1 MSERSGPEPSGAT
14 APAPAPTVQK
24 KAVPSFRFT
33 KPGAPPIKVASEAVR
48 KAEAE
53 VAPDDLTSL
62 APPAPEGAADLPE
75 TLIGTKA
82 EKELGAVAGPVA
94 PKARGRGPA
103 QAQAQGP
110 APVGLDKAKSD
121 ILAIES
127 NNPYRI
133 KDQHVFPLQ
142 TRLSFQDDIYQLYSS
157 FESKKIPESAIDY
170 NACDKIAAG
179 QQGAVEMYEYQKFV
193 REYMRQAS
201 PYRGLLVYHGLG
213 SGKTCS
219 AIAAAEAIFSVDK
232 KRIIV
237 MTPFSLR
244 DNFIR
249 EVSFCGF
256 KHYRMENHWEKFESS
271 RPDWELMKVF
281 ASEVLGLPETYLR
294 TAKTIWVP
302 EFDVE
307 PNVESLSG
315 DEKEQIQKQIQ
326 AQIQNRITFINYN
339 GISAKQLKKYA
350 CEQPDI
356 FDNAVI
362 IVDEIHNLTR
372 LMQGTIEPYLS
383 NLPTMFQKR
392 RKVQVEPVTHTRW
405 KPSLCNDPSKNYKR
419 GYMLYRLLVG
429 AKGSKIIGLSGTPLI
444 NFPEEVA
451 ILMNLLG
458 GYIHTCSLYI
468 TSPVSDAQIKT
479 IDQML
484 KDDEYVDFVE
494 VKRDGKNTKIFLTMV
509 PEGMKKFDKGVMRT
523 EDGPAFEALVAK
535 IQTELERMGFKTAVP
550 NFHSEPILP
559 PIGDEFRKYFLDD
572 KDDSRILN
580 KLVIRKRIQGL
591 ISYYRG
597 SKKELM
603 PLVTK
608 DELVRVPFSPYVHAK
623 YCEVRVEELNA
634 SKKKGDAGDLGQAG
648 GKMAG
653 LWAELYGLASSSS
666 SPSYRMYSR
675 QVGTFAFPKNVRR
688 PRPTREQAAEA
699 VGLELEEPKPEVI
712 IEREDLP
719 TQEDEAEAA
728 AVEEEEKAVDVA
740 EAEAEAEEEALLILE
755 PLPALGG
762 QPPVPATSLLPEA
775 KGPVKMSAMLQ
786 EREEMKVN
794 CAAGSVPGGTYT
806 DAIRESKRCLRIL
819 ARDALSM
826 YKRDGKTPNPLG
838 LPYHS
843 PKYAAILA
851 RILESPGSNLVY
863 SQFLEMEGIGIFLE
877 VLKVH
882 GFEPLEVNIDGRGL
896 SPETMASFTARKDGK
911 DPKTIK
917 RFMSFT
923 GGESREKRTMALR
936 IFNAKYDPERPEGTR
951 FKELPAEISATLE
964 SAGFTGNLRGELC
977 NVFCITS
984 AGAEGLSLRNVR
996 RVHIMEP
1003 YWNHVRTDQVKG
1015 RAVRI
1020 CSHVDLE
1027 YNSEPSLNE
1036 RTVEVFTYCS
1046 VFNPEALTG
1055 SAEFVPIPE
1064 TLMNDGFPAKEA
1076 VALGY
1081 PVPEGVKDYVPT
1093 SDEYLYMLSQK
1104 KKTVLQSIQNLMK
1117 QSSIDC
1123 KINEYENEED
1133 GLGCIALEGGFQEY
1147 AFHPLLKQDIILTK
1161 EEYPD
1166 DDALGAL
1173 APGPAG
1179 GAGSVAAAA
1188 APAAAPLQVEN
1199 TAEAPTV
1206 YVAPKAKT
1214 ASVQGIRFKKGE
1226 TDAYAYPEDGRVPA
1240 LAYTIYKW
1248 DESFRRKAPDASSVV
1263 IGRTGAKKDGT
1274 LSKVG
1279 LVWY

>member
-1 MSERSGPEPSGAT
+1 MSERSGPERSG
-14 APAPAPTVQK
+14 PERSGPERSGPERSGSGPVPTVQK

-33 KPGAPPIKVASEAVR
+33 KPLIKVASEAVR

-62 APPAPEGAADLPE
+62 ARPAPQGTADLPE

-82 EKELGAVAGPVA
+82 EGAAKVKASAPEVKASA
-94 PKARGRGPA
+94 PKGE
-103 QAQAQGP
+103 
-110 APVGLDKAKSD
+110 APVGLEKAKAD
-121 ILAIES
+121 IIAIES
-127 NNPYRI
+127 NNPYRE
-133 KDQHVFPLQ
+133 KEQNVFPLQ

-157 FESKKIPESAIDY
+157 FESKYIPESAIDY

-219 AIAAAEAIFSVDK
+219 AIAAAEAIFSVNK

-281 ASEVLGLPETYLR
+281 ASEVLGLPESYLR
-294 TAKTIWVP
+294 TAKTLWVP
-302 EFDVE
+302 EFDIE

-356 FDNAVI
+356 FDDAVI

-429 AKGSKIIGLSGTPLI
+429 AKRSKIIGLSGTPLI

-458 GYIHTCSLYI
+458 GYIHTSSLYI
-468 TSPVSDAQIKT
+468 TSPVSDAQIKA
-479 IDQML
+479 IDQLL
-484 KDDEYVDFVE
+484 KDDEYVDYVE
-494 VKRDGKNTKIFLTMV
+494 VKRDGKNTKVFLTMV
-509 PEGMKKFDKGVMRT
+509 PEGMKKIDKGVMRT
-523 EDGPAFEALVAK
+523 EDGPSFEALVAK
-535 IQTELERMGFKTAVP
+535 IQGELERMGFQTAVP
-550 NFHSEPILP
+550 TFHSEPILP

-634 SKKKGDAGDLGQAG
+634 SKKKGDSGDVGQAG
-648 GKMAG
+648 GKMAN
-653 LWAELYGLASSSS
+653 LWAELYGLAGSSS

-688 PRPTREQAAEA
+688 PRPTREQATEA
-699 VGLELEEPKPEVI
+699 VGLEIDKGKADVI
-712 IEREDLP
+712 VEREDVP
-719 TQEDEAEAA
+719 TQEDEAAAA
-728 AVEEEEKAVDVA
+728 AVEEEEKVVD
-740 EAEAEAEEEALLILE
+740 AEESDAEELEEGLLILD
-755 PLPALGG
+755 
-762 QPPVPATSLLPEA
+762 QPPLVPEPA
-775 KGPVKMSAMLQ
+775 KPQGPVKMSSMLQ

-896 SPETMASFTARKDGK
+896 SPETTASFTARKDGK

-936 IFNAKYDPERPEGTR
+936 IFNAKYDAERPEGTR
-951 FKELPAEISATLE
+951 FKELPADISATLE
-964 SAGFTGNLRGELC
+964 TAGFTGNLRGELC

-1027 YNSEPSLNE
+1027 YNSEPSLNQ

-1046 VFNPEALTG
+1046 VFNPESFTG

-1064 TLMNDGFPAKEA
+1064 ALMKDGFPAKEA

-1123 KINEYENEED
+1123 KINLFENEED

-1166 DDALGAL
+1166 DSAPLAPSAPSAPSASL
-1173 APGPAG
+1173 APG
-1179 GAGSVAAAA
+1179 GASGASP
-1188 APAAAPLQVEN
+1188 APA
-1199 TAEAPTV
+1199 
-1206 YVAPKAKT
+1206 VAQRPKALYM
-1214 ASVQGIRFKKGE
+1214 AGQRIKKPDGTE
-1226 TDAYAYPEDGRVPA
+1226 AYAFPEGGRVPA
-1240 LAYTIYKW
+1240 LAYTLYRW
-1248 DESFRRKAPDASSVV
+1248 DESFRVKNPDQSAV
-1263 IGRTGAKKDGT
+1263 IVGRTGATKDGKLT
-1274 LSKVG
+1274 TTG
-1279 LVWY
+1279 LTWF

>member
-1 MSERSGPEPSGAT
+1 M
-14 APAPAPTVQK
+14 
-24 KAVPSFRFT
+24 
-33 KPGAPPIKVASEAVR
+33 
-48 KAEAE
+48 
-53 VAPDDLTSL
+53 APDDLTSL
-62 APPAPEGAADLPE
+62 ARPAPEGAADLPE

-82 EKELGAVAGPVA
+82 EGEAAAPQP
-94 PKARGRGPA
+94 PKAVKA
-103 QAQAQGP
+103 P
-110 APVGLDKAKSD
+110 APAGAKAPSPPGAKATPAAAAPQGLDKAKSD

-157 FESKKIPESAIDY
+157 FESKHIPESAIDY

-256 KHYRMENHWEKFESS
+256 KHYRMENHWEKFDSS
-271 RPDWELMKVF
+271 RPDWEIMKVF
-281 ASEVLGLPETYLR
+281 ASEVLGLPESYLR

-302 EFDVE
+302 EFDGE

-405 KPSLCNDPSKNYKR
+405 KPTLCNDPSKNYKR

-484 KDDEYVDFVE
+484 KDDEYVDYVE
-494 VKRDGKNTKIFLTMV
+494 VKRDGKNTKVFLTMV

-634 SKKKGDAGDLGQAG
+634 SKKKGDAGDVGMAG
-648 GKMAG
+648 GKMAN
-653 LWAELYGLASSSS
+653 LWAELYGLAGSSS

-699 VGLELEEPKPEVI
+699 VGLEIEEVKPEVI

-719 TQEDEAEAA
+719 TAEDEAEAA
-728 AVEEEEKAVDVA
+728 AVEEEEKAVDAVDA
-740 EAEAEAEEEALLILE
+740 VDAEEGPQEELLILE
-755 PLPALGG
+755 
-762 QPPVPATSLLPEA
+762 QPPAEA
-775 KGPVKMSAMLQ
+775 DAPSGLGVSAEQKPVKMSAMLQ
-786 EREEMKVN
+786 QREEMKVN
-794 CAAGSVPGGTYT
+794 CAAGSVPGGSYT

-851 RILESPGSNLVY
+851 SILESPGSNLVY

-896 SPETMASFTARKDGK
+896 SPETTASFTARKDGK

-951 FKELPAEISATLE
+951 FKDLPAEISATLE
-964 SAGFTGNLRGELC
+964 AAGFTGNLRGELC

-1020 CSHVDLE
+1020 CSHVDLQ

-1064 TLMNDGFPAKEA
+1064 ALMKDGFTAKEA
-1076 VALGY
+1076 VSLGY

-1123 KINEYENEED
+1123 KINLFENEED

-1166 DDALGAL
+1166 DE
-1173 APGPAG
+1173 
-1179 GAGSVAAAA
+1179 SVPLAA
-1188 APAAAPLQVEN
+1188 APQGASPLAPQGASPAAA
-1199 TAEAPTV
+1199 TV
-1206 YVAPKAKT
+1206 QRPKALFI
-1214 ASVQGIRFKKGE
+1214 AGQRIKKADGTE
-1226 TDAYAYPEDGRVPA
+1226 AYAFPEGGRVPA
-1240 LAYTIYKW
+1240 LAYTLYRW
-1248 DESFRRKAPDASSVV
+1248 DESFRVKNPDESSVI
-1263 IGRTGAKKDGT
+1263 IGRTGATKDGKLT
-1274 LSKVG
+1274 TTG
-1279 LVWY
+1279 LTWF

>member
-1 MSERSGPEPSGAT
+1 MPPSVASLQ
-14 APAPAPTVQK
+14 AVPVVQK
-24 KAVPSFRFT
+24 KVVPSFRFAA
-33 KPGAPPIKVASEAVR
+33 KAGVAIKVASEAVR

-53 VAPDDLTSL
+53 AVPDDFSSL
-62 APPAPEGAADLPE
+62 APPAPRGVGDLPE

-82 EKELGAVAGPVA
+82 EREVTRPVSSKLLPAKPPSSISAKAVLPSGASG
-94 PKARGRGPA
+94 AR
-103 QAQAQGP
+103 
-110 APVGLDKAKSD
+110 GLDKAKAD

-127 NNPYRI
+127 NNPYRE
-133 KDQHVFPLQ
+133 KEQHVFPLQ
-142 TRLSFQDDIYQLYSS
+142 TRLSFQDDIYELYSS
-157 FESKKIPESAIDY
+157 FESKKIPESSIDY
-170 NACDKIAAG
+170 NACDKIAAS

-256 KHYRMENHWEKFESS
+256 KHYHMENHWEKFESS
-271 RPDWELMKVF
+271 RPDWEMMKVF
-281 ASEVLGLPETYLR
+281 ASEVLGLPESYLR

-429 AKGSKIIGLSGTPLI
+429 ARGSKIIGLSGTPLI

-458 GYIHTCSLYI
+458 GYIHTSSLYI
-468 TSPVSDAQIKT
+468 TSPVSDSQIKAIT
-479 IDQML
+479 QML
-484 KDDEYVDFVE
+484 KEDEYVDYVE
-494 VKRDGKNTKIFLTMV
+494 VKRDGKNTKVFLTMV

-523 EDGPAFEALVAK
+523 EDGPTFEALVAK
-535 IQTELERMGFKTAVP
+535 IQTELERMGFQTAVP

-608 DELVRVPFSPYVHAK
+608 DELVRVPFSPYVHAQ
-623 YCEVRVEELNA
+623 YCAVRVEELNA
-634 SKKKGDAGDLGQAG
+634 SKKKGDAGDVGLAG
-648 GKMAG
+648 GKMAN
-653 LWAELYGLASSSS
+653 LWAELYGLAGSTS

-688 PRPTREQAAEA
+688 PRPTREQAGEALALEIEKPAETI
-699 VGLELEEPKPEVI
+699 V
-712 IEREDLP
+712 EREDLP
-719 TQEDEAEAA
+719 TEQDEAERRAI
-728 AVEEEEKAVDVA
+728 EEEEKEVDAADAPSGLDAVAVK
-740 EAEAEAEEEALLILE
+740 EELLILE
-755 PLPALGG
+755 QAPLTEPA
-762 QPPVPATSLLPEA
+762 PVP
-775 KGPVKMSAMLQ
+775 KGPVKMSSMLQ
-786 EREEMKVN
+786 EREQMKVN
-794 CAAGSVPGGTYT
+794 CAAGSVPGGTYS
-806 DAIRESKRCLRIL
+806 DAIRESKRCLRLL

-843 PKYAAILA
+843 PKYAAILT

-882 GFEPLEVNIDGRGL
+882 GFEPLDVNIDGRGL

-911 DPKTIK
+911 DPKTVK

-964 SAGFTGNLRGELC
+964 VAGFTGNLRGELC
-977 NVFCITS
+977 SVFCITS

-1020 CSHVDLE
+1020 CSHVDLQ

-1064 TLMNDGFPAKEA
+1064 TLMNDSFPAKEA

-1166 DDALGAL
+1166 EEALT
-1173 APGPAG
+1173 
-1179 GAGSVAAAA
+1179 A
-1188 APAAAPLQVEN
+1188 APRPLALPPVAV
-1199 TAEAPTV
+1199 AEAEAKV
-1206 YVAPKAKT
+1206 EQAYIAPKPKAP
-1214 ASVQGIRFKKGE
+1214 SVQGIRFKNGDTE
-1226 TDAYAYPEDGRVPA
+1226 AYAYPEDGRVPA
-1240 LAYTIYKW
+1240 LSYTIYRW
-1248 DESFRRKAPDASSVV
+1248 DESFRRKAPDSSSVV

>member
-1 MSERSGPEPSGAT
+1 MSSESVPV
-14 APAPAPTVQK
+14 PTVQK
-24 KAVPSFRFT
+24 KIPSFRFT
-33 KPGAPPIKVASEAVR
+33 AKAGVPIKVASEAVR

-62 APPAPEGAADLPE
+62 ARPAPEGAADLPE

-82 EKELGAVAGPVA
+82 ERELGAV
-94 PKARGRGPA
+94 KARAPA
-103 QAQAQGP
+103 RAAAPQAQAPQ
-110 APVGLDKAKSD
+110 GLDKAKAD
-121 ILAIES
+121 ILDIES

-133 KDQHVFPLQ
+133 KEQHVFPLQ

-256 KHYRMENHWEKFESS
+256 KHYRMENYWEKFESS

-281 ASEVLGLPETYLR
+281 ASEVLGLPDSYLR

-339 GISAKQLKKYA
+339 GISAKELKKYA
-350 CEQPDI
+350 CEQPEI

-405 KPSLCNDPSKNYKR
+405 KPTLCNDPSKNYKR

-458 GYIHTCSLYI
+458 GYIHTSSLYI

-479 IDQML
+479 IEQLL
-484 KDDEYVDFVE
+484 KEDEYVDYVE
-494 VKRDGKNTKIFLTMV
+494 VKRDGKNTKVFLTMV

-523 EDGPAFEALVAK
+523 DDGPAFEALVAK

-608 DELVRVPFSPYVHAK
+608 DELVRVPFSPYVHAQ
-623 YCEVRVEELNA
+623 YCEVRVDELNA
-634 SKKKGDAGDLGQAG
+634 SKKKGDSGDVGTAG
-648 GKMAG
+648 GKMAN
-653 LWAELYGLASSSS
+653 LWAELYGLAGSSS

-699 VGLELEEPKPEVI
+699 VGLEIEKQKPEVI

-740 EAEAEAEEEALLILE
+740 EVFSDGAEGPSVQEEGLLILE
-755 PLPALGG
+755 QKAVAPQAPA
-762 QPPVPATSLLPEA
+762 
-775 KGPVKMSAMLQ
+775 GPVKMSSMLQ
-786 EREEMKVN
+786 QRAEFEVQ

-806 DAIRESKRCLRIL
+806 DAIRESKRCLRTF
-819 ARDALSM
+819 ARDSLSM

-896 SPETMASFTARKDGK
+896 SPETTASFTARKDGK

-936 IFNAKYDPERPEGTR
+936 IFNAKYDAERPEGTR
-951 FKELPAEISATLE
+951 FKDLPAEISAILE

-1020 CSHVDLE
+1020 CSHVDLQ

-1064 TLMNDGFPAKEA
+1064 SLMKDGFPAKEA

-1081 PVPEGVKDYVPT
+1081 PVPQGVKDYVPT

-1166 DDALGAL
+1166 DEALGS
-1173 APGPAG
+1173 APSGPVG

-1188 APAAAPLQVEN
+1188 AAAAAPLQAEN
-1199 TAEAPTV
+1199 TAEAPTA

-1214 ASVQGIRFKKGE
+1214 PSVQGIRFRKGE
-1226 TDAYAYPEDGRVPA
+1226 TEAYAYPEDGRVPA
-1240 LAYTIYKW
+1240 LAYTIYRW
-1248 DESFRRKAPDASSVV
+1248 DESFRRKAPDSSSVV

>member
-1 MSERSGPEPSGAT
+1 MSERSGPERSGLEQ
-14 APAPAPTVQK
+14 PVQTVQK
-24 KAVPSFRFT
+24 KIPSFRFT
-33 KPGAPPIKVASEAVR
+33 KPLIKVASEAVR

-62 APPAPEGAADLPE
+62 ARPAPQGAADLPE

-82 EKELGAVAGPVA
+82 EKELGTAKGAPSTGKAPTSPKPSTKLGRAGSSVPT
-94 PKARGRGPA
+94 
-103 QAQAQGP
+103 
-110 APVGLDKAKSD
+110 GLEKAKED

-127 NNPYRI
+127 NNPYRE
-133 KDQHVFPLQ
+133 KEQHVFPLQ

-157 FESKKIPESAIDY
+157 FESKKIPESSIDY

-179 QQGAVEMYEYQKFV
+179 QLGAVEMYEYQKFV

-281 ASEVLGLPETYLR
+281 ASEVLGLPESYLR

-356 FDNAVI
+356 FDDAVI

-372 LMQGTIEPYLS
+372 LMQGTIEPYLT

-405 KPSLCNDPSKNYKR
+405 KPTLCNDPSKNYKR

-468 TSPVSDAQIKT
+468 TSPVSDSQIKA
-479 IDQML
+479 INQML
-484 KDDEYVDFVE
+484 KDDEYVDYVE
-494 VKRDGKNTKIFLTMV
+494 VKRDGKNTKVFLTMV

-523 EDGPAFEALVAK
+523 EDGPSFEALVAK
-535 IQTELERMGFKTAVP
+535 IQTELERMGFQTAVP

-608 DELVRVPFSPYVHAK
+608 DELVRVPFSPYVHAQ
-623 YCEVRVEELNA
+623 YCAVRVEELNA

-648 GKMAG
+648 GKMAN
-653 LWAELYGLASSSS
+653 LWAELYGLAGSSS

-699 VGLELEEPKPEVI
+699 VALEIEKPAEVI
-712 IEREDLP
+712 VEREDLP
-719 TQEDEAEAA
+719 TEQDEAERKAI
-728 AVEEEEKAVDVA
+728 EEEEKEVDA
-740 EAEAEAEEEALLILE
+740 ASSPEGASTEDGAGAAEELLILE
-755 PLPALGG
+755 QAP
-762 QPPVPATSLLPEA
+762 LPEA
-775 KGPVKMSAMLQ
+775 APPPKGPVKMSSMLQ
-786 EREEMKVN
+786 EREQMKIN
-794 CAAGSVPGGTYT
+794 CSAGSVPGGTYA

-838 LPYHS
+838 LAYHS

-896 SPETMASFTARKDGK
+896 SPETTASFTARKDGK

-964 SAGFTGNLRGELC
+964 AAGFTGNLRGELC
-977 NVFCITS
+977 SVFCITS

-1046 VFNPEALTG
+1046 VFNPEAGG

-1064 TLMNDGFPAKEA
+1064 TLMNDSFPAKEA

-1166 DDALGAL
+1166 EEAL
-1173 APGPAG
+1173 
-1179 GAGSVAAAA
+1179 VAAPRHVTAEPAEPAAPSSASASASAA
-1188 APAAAPLQVEN
+1188 ARPV
-1199 TAEAPTV
+1199 
-1206 YVAPKAKT
+1206 PKAP
-1214 ASVQGIRFKKGE
+1214 SVQGIRFKNGDTE
-1226 TDAYAYPEDGRVPA
+1226 AYAYPEDGRVPA
-1240 LAYTIYKW
+1240 LAYTIYRW
-1248 DESFRRKAPDASSVV
+1248 DESFRRKAPDSSSVV

>member
-1 MSERSGPEPSGAT
+1 MAERSGPERSGPERSGLDNPEQAV
-14 APAPAPTVQK
+14 PTVAK
-24 KAVPSFRFT
+24 KIPSFRFT
-33 KPGAPPIKVASEAVR
+33 KPLIKLASEAQR
-48 KAEAE
+48 KSEAE
-53 VAPDDLTSL
+53 IAPDDLTSL
-62 APPAPEGAADLPE
+62 ARPAPQGAADLPE

-82 EKELGAVAGPVA
+82 EKELGTARTAPTA
-94 PKARGRGPA
+94 PKASKAPSG
-103 QAQAQGP
+103 QAPQ
-110 APVGLDKAKSD
+110 GLDKAKAD

-127 NNPYRI
+127 NNPYRE
-133 KDQHVFPLQ
+133 KEQHVFPLQ
-142 TRLSFQDDIYQLYSS
+142 TRLSFQDDIYELYSS
-157 FESKKIPESAIDY
+157 FESKKIPESSIDY

-256 KHYRMENHWEKFESS
+256 KHYRMENHWEKFDSS

-281 ASEVLGLPETYLR
+281 ASEVLGLPESYLR
-294 TAKTIWVP
+294 TAKTLWVP
-302 EFDVE
+302 EFDIE

-405 KPSLCNDPSKNYKR
+405 KPTLCNDPSKNYKR

-458 GYIHTCSLYI
+458 GYIHTSSLYI
-468 TSPVSDAQIKT
+468 TSPVSDSQIKAIT
-479 IDQML
+479 QML
-484 KDDEYVDFVE
+484 KEDEYVDYVE
-494 VKRDGKNTKIFLTMV
+494 VKRDGKNTKVFLTMV

-523 EDGPAFEALVAK
+523 EDGPSFEALVTK
-535 IQTELERMGFKTAVP
+535 IQTELERMGFQTAVP

-608 DELVRVPFSPYVHAK
+608 DELVRVPFSPYVHAQ
-623 YCEVRVEELNA
+623 YCAVRVEELNA
-634 SKKKGDAGDLGQAG
+634 SKKKGDAGDIGQAG
-648 GKMAG
+648 GKMAN
-653 LWAELYGLASSSS
+653 LWAELYGLAGSSS

-699 VGLELEEPKPEVI
+699 IGIEMETPTEVI
-712 IEREDLP
+712 VEREDLP
-719 TQEDEAEAA
+719 TEQDEAERKAI
-728 AVEEEEKAVDVA
+728 EEEEKAVDAASSPEGASA
-740 EAEAEAEEEALLILE
+740 EPESAEELLILE
-755 PLPALGG
+755 QAPVTETVAAPA
-762 QPPVPATSLLPEA
+762 P
-775 KGPVKMSAMLQ
+775 KGPVKMSSMLQ
-786 EREEMKVN
+786 EREQMKVN
-794 CAAGSVPGGTYT
+794 CSAGSVPGGTYS
-806 DAIRESKRCLRIL
+806 DAIRESKRCLRLL

-838 LPYHS
+838 LAYHS

-896 SPETMASFTARKDGK
+896 SPETTASFTARKDGK

-977 NVFCITS
+977 SVFCITS

-1020 CSHVDLE
+1020 CSHVDLQ

-1166 DDALGAL
+1166 EEATGGPRAPVLAL
-1173 APGPAG
+1173 AP
-1179 GAGSVAAAA
+1179 
-1188 APAAAPLQVEN
+1188 APAEAE
-1199 TAEAPTV
+1199 AEAP
-1206 YVAPKAKT
+1206 YIAPKPKT
-1214 ASVQGIRFKKGE
+1214 PSVQGIRFKHGDTE
-1226 TDAYAYPEDGRVPA
+1226 AYAYPEDGRVPA
-1240 LAYTIYKW
+1240 LAYTIYRW

>member
-1 MSERSGPEPSGAT
+1 MSET
-14 APAPAPTVQK
+14 APAPTVQK
-24 KAVPSFRFT
+24 KVVPSFRFAA
-33 KPGAPPIKVASEAVR
+33 KAGAPAIKVATEAVR

-53 VAPDDLTSL
+53 VASDDLTSL
-62 APPAPEGAADLPE
+62 ARPASEGAADLPE

-82 EKELGAVAGPVA
+82 ERELGGAAPAPAGAKVP
-94 PKARGRGPA
+94 AREGAKVPAAGA
-103 QAQAQGP
+103 QAP
-110 APVGLDKAKSD
+110 ATPQGLDKAKAD
-121 ILAIES
+121 ILDIES

-281 ASEVLGLPETYLR
+281 AAEVLGLPESYLR

-458 GYIHTCSLYI
+458 GYIHTSSLYI

-484 KDDEYVDFVE
+484 KDDEYVDYVE
-494 VKRDGKNTKIFLTMV
+494 VKRDGKNTKVFLTMV

-523 EDGPAFEALVAK
+523 EDGPAFDALVAK

-608 DELVRVPFSPYVHAK
+608 DELVRVPFSPYVHAQ
-623 YCEVRVEELNA
+623 YCAVRVEELNA
-634 SKKKGDAGDLGQAG
+634 SKKKGDSGDVGMAG
-648 GKMAG
+648 GKMAN
-653 LWAELYGLASSSS
+653 LWAELYGLAGSSS

-699 VGLELEEPKPEVI
+699 VGLEIEEQKPEVI

-719 TQEDEAEAA
+719 TAEDEAEAA
-728 AVEEEEKAVDVA
+728 AVEEEEKAVDAVEADADVA
-740 EAEAEAEEEALLILE
+740 DAPEEGLLILE
-755 PLPALGG
+755 PLPALREQQPAEADAPKG
-762 QPPVPATSLLPEA
+762 Q
-775 KGPVKMSAMLQ
+775 KPVKMSAMLQ
-786 EREEMKVN
+786 QREEMKVN

-819 ARDALSM
+819 ARDSLSM

-951 FKELPAEISATLE
+951 FKDLPAEISAVLE

-1020 CSHVDLE
+1020 CSHVDLQ

-1064 TLMNDGFPAKEA
+1064 TLMKDSFTAKEA
-1076 VALGY
+1076 VTLGY

-1133 GLGCIALEGGFQEY
+1133 GLGCIALEGGYQEY

-1166 DDALGAL
+1166 DEALAL

-1179 GAGSVAAAA
+1179 GA
-1188 APAAAPLQVEN
+1188 AAAPLAAAPRGASAASPEAE
-1199 TAEAPTV
+1199 AEAPAA

-1214 ASVQGIRFKKGE
+1214 PSVQGIRFRKGDTE
-1226 TDAYAYPEDGRVPA
+1226 AYAYPEDGRVPA

>member
-1 MSERSGPEPSGAT
+1 MQM
-14 APAPAPTVQK
+14 QK
-24 KAVPSFRFT
+24 KVVPSFRFAA
-33 KPGAPPIKVASEAVR
+33 KPGAAIIRVASEAVR

-53 VAPDDLTSL
+53 IAPDDLTSL
-62 APPAPEGAADLPE
+62 ARPAPEGAEDLPE

-82 EKELGAVAGPVA
+82 EREIGVASASAEAKPTAPAKDQVPQVAKGASGVIP
-94 PKARGRGPA
+94 
-103 QAQAQGP
+103 QG
-110 APVGLDKAKSD
+110 LEKAKAD

-127 NNPYRI
+127 NNPYRTTE
-133 KDQHVFPLQ
+133 QHVFPLQ

-157 FESKKIPESAIDY
+157 FESKHIPESSIDY

-281 ASEVLGLPETYLR
+281 ASEVLGLPESYLR

-339 GISAKQLKKYA
+339 GISAKQLKMYA

-405 KPSLCNDPSKNYKR
+405 KPTLCNDPSKNYKR

-479 IDQML
+479 IDLML
-484 KDDEYVDFVE
+484 KGDEYVDYVE
-494 VKRDGKNTKIFLTMV
+494 VKRDGKNTKVFLTMV
-509 PEGMKKFDKGVMRT
+509 PEGMKKFDKGVMHT
-523 EDGPAFEALVAK
+523 DDGPAFEALVAK
-535 IQTELERMGFKTAVP
+535 IQTELERMGFQTAVP

-608 DELVRVPFSPYVHAK
+608 DELVRVPFSPYVHAQ
-623 YCEVRVEELNA
+623 YCAVRVEELNA
-634 SKKKGDAGDLGQAG
+634 SKKKGDAGDVGMAG
-648 GKMAG
+648 GKMAN
-653 LWAELYGLASSSS
+653 LWAELYGLAGSSS

-699 VGLELEEPKPEVI
+699 VGLEIEEQKPEVLM
-712 IEREDLP
+712 EREDLP

-728 AVEEEEKAVDVA
+728 AVEEEEKLVEKADA
-740 EAEAEAEEEALLILE
+740 EAPGGLEEEGLLILE
-755 PLPALGG
+755 QPAQAEGDAPKGLDA
-762 QPPVPATSLLPEA
+762 PAPQ
-775 KGPVKMSAMLQ
+775 GPVKMSSMLQ
-786 EREEMKVN
+786 QREEMKVN
-794 CAAGSVPGGTYT
+794 CAAGSVPGGSYT
-806 DAIRESKRCLRIL
+806 DAIRESKRCLRTF
-819 ARDALSM
+819 AKESLSM
-826 YKRDGKTPNPLG
+826 FKRDGKTPNPLG

-896 SPETMASFTARKDGK
+896 SPETTASFTARKDGK

-936 IFNAKYDPERPEGTR
+936 IFNAKYDAERPEGTR
-951 FKELPAEISATLE
+951 FKELPAEISAILE

-1020 CSHVDLE
+1020 CSHVDLQ

-1081 PVPEGVKDYVPT
+1081 PVPEGVKDYIPT

-1123 KINEYENEED
+1123 KINLFENEED
-1133 GLGCIALEGGFQEY
+1133 GLGCIALEGGYQEY

-1166 DDALGAL
+1166 DETAGAAPL
-1173 APGPAG
+1173 APRGASAAEGPAD
-1179 GAGSVAAAA
+1179 
-1188 APAAAPLQVEN
+1188 APAASAGVQRPFASPGR
-1199 TAEAPTV
+1199 T
-1206 YVAPKAKT
+1206 KALFI
-1214 ASVQGIRFKKGE
+1214 AGQRIKKKDGTE
-1226 TDAYAYPEDGRVPA
+1226 AYAFPEGGRVPA
-1240 LAYTIYKW
+1240 LAYTLYRW
-1248 DESFRRKAPDASSVV
+1248 DESFRVKNPDESSVM
-1263 IGRTGAKKDGT
+1263 IGRTGATKDGK
-1274 LSKVG
+1274 LSTTG
-1279 LVWY
+1279 LTWF